1 MIEIGRLCIK
11 LAGREAGKKAV
22 IVDILDGNFVLID
35 GNVKRRKCNINHLEL
50 LSEKMDIK
58 KGAASEEVRNLFKE
72 MEILEKREP
81 KIKNKRERK
90 GGKKPKKIR
99 PRIKEKPKKTPQGRE
114 AKKTSKEAK
123 KSPQSKEAKKTSKA
137 DETERLVEEALSS
150 VDNGN

>member
-1 MIEIGRLCIK
+1 MIEVGRLCIK

-22 IVDILDGNFVLID
+22 IVDILDDNFVLID

-58 KGAASEEVRNLFKE
+58 KGATSEEVKNLFRE
-72 MEILEKREP
+72 REILEEREP

-99 PRIKEKPKKTPQGRE
+99 PRIKEKP
-114 AKKTSKEAK
+114 K